1 MLKSMLKGSVV
12 ALALTCALP
21 ASAGFVHQ
29 DLTTEGDSKVTFHE
43 ETGLN
48 WMKLSVTSGM
58 SIDQVSAQFG
68 DGGQFDGWRLATDK
82 EVEAMLKVMIPTIT
96 FADNQING
104 SHVSQGGGVAPF
116 ALNWMK
122 WMGTTLYGTTNYS
135 YGLYYQEGASTILM
149 TGFTQGSNL
158 WQNKVYDDY
167 YSAAYRSSWASAD
180 YGIFMVKAGS
190 LNQEPSVPPGNIE
203 DVPVSSSGAIIG
215 LGLMAIAGLRRRKA
229 Q

>member
-1 MLKSMLKGSVV
+1 MFKSMLKGSVV

-21 ASAGFVHQ
+21 VSAGFVHQ
-29 DLTTEGDSKVTFHE
+29 DLTTAGDSKVTFHE

-68 DGGQFDGWRLATDK
+68 DGGQFDGWRLATDN
-82 EVEAMLKVMIPTIT
+82 EVEAMLKAMMPTLYFT
-96 FADNQING
+96 DNKTG
-104 SHVSQGGGVAPF
+104 GPVYSGGGVAPF

-122 WMGTTLYGTTNYS
+122 WMGTTLYGTSNYS
-135 YGLYYQEGASTILM
+135 YGLYYQEGTSTILM
-149 TGFTQGSNL
+149 TGVTQGSNL
-158 WQNKVYDDY
+158 SQNKIYDDY
-167 YSAAYRSSWASAD
+167 YSATYRSSWASAD

-190 LNQEPSVPPGNIE
+190 LNPEPNEPPGNVE
-203 DVPVSSSGAIIG
+203 DVPVSSGGAIIG
-215 LGLMAIAGLRRRKA
+215 LGLMAMAGLRRRKP